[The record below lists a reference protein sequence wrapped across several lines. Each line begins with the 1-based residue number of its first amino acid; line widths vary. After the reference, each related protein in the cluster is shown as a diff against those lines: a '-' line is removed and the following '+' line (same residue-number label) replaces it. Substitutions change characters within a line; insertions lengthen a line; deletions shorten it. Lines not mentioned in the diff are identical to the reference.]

1 MSQKSCEP
9 VNEKIN
15 LVFSHSV
22 VAGVS
27 VSQSISPPHWSRL
40 KYLNNNHL
48 TIYYCCSQFVQCS
61 PTMILYCSLIS
72 SLSLLGSEAD
82 GFQWFSRSLC
92 QAAPAA
98 GSLQGLDLLSQH
110 GFVPAFIY
118 LFILISSPCF
128 ILAIQYFIYDFLPS
142 IYESASEDRE
152 ICTQTK

>member
-1 MSQKSCEP
+1 MKKEILFLAIVSWQVC
-9 VNEKIN
+9 
-15 LVFSHSV
+15 L
-22 VAGVS
+22 S
-27 VSQSISPPHWSRL
+27 VSQSVSPPHWSRL

-48 TIYYCCSQFVQCS
+48 TIYYCCSKFVQCS

-118 LFILISSPCF
+118 LFIYFNFKSMFYSSYSISY
-128 ILAIQYFIYDFLPS
+128 L
-142 IYESASEDRE
+142 
-152 ICTQTK
+152 